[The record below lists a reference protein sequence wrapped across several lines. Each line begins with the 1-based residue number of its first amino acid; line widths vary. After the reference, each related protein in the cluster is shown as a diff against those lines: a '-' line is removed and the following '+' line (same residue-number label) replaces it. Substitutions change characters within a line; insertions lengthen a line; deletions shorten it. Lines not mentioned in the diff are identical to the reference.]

1 MMRSMKGKVPSRTK
15 PVTMWREKEILNGEP
30 VNALVAILRS
40 RGCYWASESGCLMC
54 GYSCDTIQGI
64 TDDDILTQFGVVMD
78 FHEDED
84 YIKIYNSGSFFDNRE
99 MSDDTRDKMLI
110 MAGGDGQRHVLV
122 ESRPEFI
129 KPGTIDRALEHVGS
143 LEVAIGLETANDEI
157 RKKCVNKGFSFEDFK
172 RAASI
177 LRDKGVLVRTYILLK
192 PPYLTEREAIED
204 AVESA
209 RLADE
214 HSDIISFNPINVQR
228 GTMVEKMWRKGLY
241 RPPWLWSLAE
251 VLKRAK
257 AETNTNTNTNTRLIS
272 SPSGGGSRRGVHNC
286 PQCNKRFLE
295 AIDKFYLDQ
304 DPSQLEFSCTC
315 KAQWMDTLEFQGM
328 MGTTADLDRLIG
340 EW

>member
-1 MMRSMKGKVPSRTK
+1 MSPMKGKVPSKTK
-15 PVTMWREKEILNGEP
+15 PVTMWREKEILNGE
-30 VNALVAILRS
+30 VMDSLVAILRG
-40 RGCYWASESGCLMC
+40 RGCYWAARSGCLMC
-54 GYSCDTIQGI
+54 GYSCDTIQSI
-64 TDDDILTQFGVVMD
+64 TDDDMLAQFNVVMD
-78 FHEDED
+78 FHESEE

-99 MSDDTRDKMLI
+99 MSDDTRDKILI

-129 KPGTIDRALEHVGS
+129 KAEAIDRALEHVGS
-143 LEVAIGLETANDEI
+143 LEVAIGLESANDDI
-157 RKKCVNKGFSFEDFK
+157 RKKCVNKGFSFDNFK
-172 RAASI
+172 RAATI
-177 LRDKGVLVRTYILLK
+177 LKDRGVLVRTYILLK
-192 PPYLTEREAIED
+192 PPYLTEKEAIED

-209 RLADE
+209 ILADE
-214 HSDIISFNPINVQR
+214 YSDIISINPINVQR
-228 GTMVEKMWRKGLY
+228 NTTVERLWRKGLY

-257 AETNTNTNTNTRLIS
+257 VETTSRLVS

-295 AIDKFYLDQ
+295 AIDNFYLNQ
-304 DPSQLEFSCTC
+304 DPSLLEFSCTC
-315 KAQWMDTLEFQGM
+315 KAQWMDTLDFQEM